1 MEGGKMSEVDLKAK
15 IHINGKIKAVTGLAI
30 GGTGGTLEIGGVDSP
45 IIRNPLN
52 NEPYIPGSSL
62 KGKFRSLLEKF
73 LGKELNNVVVSK
85 PNLIRIHT
93 CKAEEEYNDC
103 SICIIFGSAEREIN
117 KPSRLIVRDSFLIDG
132 AEFSKKDL
140 EEKGDLPFSEL
151 KTETVIDRITAQAMP
166 RELERVPAGAE
177 FNLDLIFDIYNQK
190 DVEFI
195 FDLFKSMRLLE
206 DDYLGGSGTRGSGQI
221 RFEDIDIS
229 IKEEDYYSSGE
240 YKPEYKNINKEA
252 KTVEEILQ
260 KIETIQ
266 NQLNRIF

>member
-1 MEGGKMSEVDLKAK
+1 MSKVDLKAK
-15 IHINGKIKAVTGLAI
+15 IQICGRIKVVTGLTI
-30 GGTGGTLEIGGVDSP
+30 GGTGGALEIGGVDKP

-73 LGKELNNVVVSK
+73 LGKELNNIIISK

-93 CKAEEEYNDC
+93 CKTKEEYDKC
-103 SICIIFGSAEREIN
+103 PICIVFGSAEREIN
-117 KPSRLIVRDSFLIDG
+117 KPSRLIVRDSFLNDG
-132 AEFSKKDL
+132 IEYSKKEL

-151 KTETVIDRITAQAMP
+151 KIETVIDRITAQAMP

-177 FNLDLIFDIYNQK
+177 FNLDLIFDLYNEK
-190 DVEFI
+190 DVEFL
-195 FDLFKSMRLLE
+195 FDVFKSMKLLE

-221 RFEDIDIS
+221 KFKDINIS

-240 YKPEYKNINKEA
+240 YKAEYKNINKDA
-252 KTVEEILQ
+252 KTVEEILH
-260 KIETIQ
+260 KIEDIK
-266 NQLNRIF
+266 NQLNQLI